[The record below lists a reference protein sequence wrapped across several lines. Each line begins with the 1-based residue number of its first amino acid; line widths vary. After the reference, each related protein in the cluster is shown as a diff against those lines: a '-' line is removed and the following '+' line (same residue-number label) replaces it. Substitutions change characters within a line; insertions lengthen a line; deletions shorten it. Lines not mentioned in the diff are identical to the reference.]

1 MNVENI
7 ALIFSHSRPDAFMLK
22 AFLSQ
27 SRLRTSGALPII
39 MLLLVAAAVAFAD
52 SPASAGSAQ
61 WTKQKSNTLAWLH
74 AIYFLDGDIGWAV
87 GGNGA
92 LLSTHDGGATWRTSP
107 RPTEDALRDLYFS
120 DTQNGWLVC
129 DRSIY
134 KLKTNDEPR
143 TYLLRTTNGGAAWQR
158 VEVTSAD
165 PAERLVRVVF
175 ADNKTGWAFGEAGAV
190 YTTRDGG
197 ESWARQLIPTRRLL
211 LGGSFIGQNQGWL
224 VGAGA
229 TILQTSDGGETWRAA
244 FAGGALNARLNAV
257 SFVDKMHGW
266 AVGAEG
272 IILSTRNG
280 GNVWRKQISNVATDL
295 NDVKFIDEAEGWA
308 VGAEGVLLHTTNGGG
323 SWTIEHSGTTHPLER
338 LYLIGRARGWA
349 VGFGG
354 TIINYGVAGNLSA
367 PRAPQLKTIP
377 TH

>member
-1 MNVENI
+1 
-7 ALIFSHSRPDAFMLK
+7 MLK
-22 AFLSQ
+22 AFPSQ
-27 SRLRTSGALPII
+27 SRPRTFGALAI
-39 MLLLVAAAVAFAD
+39 MLLLAAAPVFAD
-52 SPASAGSAQ
+52 SSASAGSAQ

-74 AIYFLDGDIGWAV
+74 AIYFLDRDNGWAV

-92 LLSTHDGGATWRTSP
+92 LLSTHDGGATWRTLT

-129 DRSIY
+129 DRSLY

-143 TYLLRTTNGGAAWQR
+143 TYLLHTTNGGAAWQR

-165 PAERLVRVVF
+165 PAERLARVVF
-175 ADNKTGWAFGEAGAV
+175 ADNKAGWAFGEAGAL
-190 YTTRDGG
+190 YATRDGG
-197 ESWARQLIPTRRLL
+197 ESWARQLVPTRRLL
-211 LGGSFIGQNQGWL
+211 LGGSFIDQNQGWL

-229 TILQTSDGGETWRAA
+229 TILQTSDGGDTWRAA
-244 FAGGALNARLNAV
+244 FAANALNARLNAV

-272 IILSTRNG
+272 VILSTRNG
-280 GNVWRKQISNVATDL
+280 GSVWRKQISNVATDL
-295 NDVKFIDEAEGWA
+295 NDVRFIDEAEGWA
-308 VGAEGVLLHTTNGGG
+308 VGAEGVLLHTTNGGAA
-323 SWTIEHSGTTHPLER
+323 WTIEHSGTTHPLER

-377 TH
+377 IH